1 MGYFFDDISLNRN
14 FIVARIASQPY
25 DRTIPPLGFEHHLAV
40 GTINSEGF
48 SGESSRMSK
57 QGLRAFR
64 LVVSFLLCFT
74 AAPWSFAAH
83 VNPQG
88 LNPNKPKT
96 TRKVSESQHTKR
108 HLRHLARGRATG
120 IRLASAHTASL
131 THTATRSASVRP
143 ASARPA
149 TLSTRHHSYHERF
162 YTSSF
167 AEDITAGDVTDG
179 EDPVVRLA
187 AIDALGNMNGT
198 VVAIEP
204 TSGRVLAMVNQKLA
218 LSSGA
223 QPCSTIKLSVA
234 LAALSEG
241 LISKETEVPLGG
253 RSRMNLTQALAHSN
267 NAYFEALGR
276 KLGFEKVAFYA
287 HQYGLGE
294 LAGYDISG
302 EKLGTY
308 PDEVI
313 PEKLGGVG
321 KMCSF
326 GEGVSMTPLQLGAM
340 VSAIANGGTLYY
352 LQHPSSPEEVVNFQ
366 PRIKRQ
372 LDIAPLI
379 PEISDGMAG
388 AVQYGTARRLGLN
401 FSEEEILGKTGTCSH
416 EGTRYGWFASYAN
429 TSRGRVVV
437 VVFLQGGRPTFGPKA
452 AEIAGRM
459 YRNLYDHN
467 FFLAGPASPSD
478 TAAAAR

>member
-1 MGYFFDDISLNRN
+1 MPGI
-14 FIVARIASQPY
+14 
-25 DRTIPPLGFEHHLAV
+25 
-40 GTINSEGF
+40 
-48 SGESSRMSK
+48 
-57 QGLRAFR
+57 
-64 LVVSFLLCFT
+64 
-74 AAPWSFAAH
+74 WAAH
-83 VNPQG
+83 VDPHA
-88 LNPNKPKT
+88 LN
-96 TRKVSESQHTKR
+96 TRKSKSTKVSESQRTR
-108 HLRHLARGRATG
+108 RRIRHLARGRSVAGRRPGLT
-120 IRLASAHTASL
+120 RASAT
-131 THTATRSASVRP
+131 TR
-143 ASARPA
+143 
-149 TLSTRHHSYHERF
+149 RHRYHERF
-162 YTSSF
+162 FMSSF
-167 AEDITAGDVTDG
+167 AEGIAAGDITDG
-179 EDPVVRLA
+179 EDAVVRQA

-234 LAALSEG
+234 LAALNEG
-241 LISKETEVPLGG
+241 LISKETEVPLGR

-276 KLGFEKVAFYA
+276 KLGFEKVAYYA

-294 LAGYDISG
+294 LAGYDIPG
-302 EKLGTY
+302 EQAGMY
-308 PDEVI
+308 PDEAI
-313 PEKLGGVG
+313 SQKLGGVG

-326 GEGVSMTPLQLGAM
+326 GEGISMTPLQLGAM

-352 LQHPSSPEEVVNFQ
+352 LQHPTTPEEVASFQ

-379 PEISDGMAG
+379 PEISLGMAG

-416 EGTRYGWFASYAN
+416 AGTRFGWFASYVN

-437 VVFLQGGRPTFGPKA
+437 VVFLQGGRPTYGPKA
-452 AEIAGRM
+452 AEIAGVM

-467 FFLAGPASPSD
+467 FFIAGDKSTD
-478 TAAAAR
+478 AAASKPVGATQ